1 MKSIPSKQD
10 VLDWAEINTVLLDM
24 DGTLLDRHFDDYF
37 WQHFVPHTYAEQ
49 NDMAFS
55 TAKAELLAKFKGKEG
70 TLDWTDLDYWSQ
82 ELSLDIPAMKNEIDH
97 LIQIHPYVIEFL
109 EFCRRNGQEIYLIT
123 NAHPKTLAIKM
134 EKTAL
139 HGHFDQIICS
149 QDIGLAKEMPEFWQ
163 RLEAKI
169 PYDKGKTLL
178 ADDTEAVLDSAAEF
192 GINKLVYVARPSSSA
207 PIIASNKYRSITYF
221 KELMD

>member
-1 MKSIPSKQD
+1 
-10 VLDWAEINTVLLDM
+10 
-24 DGTLLDRHFDDYF
+24 
-37 WQHFVPHTYAEQ
+37 
-49 NDMAFS
+49 MAFS

-169 PYDKGKTLL
+169 PTIK
-178 ADDTEAVLDSAAEF
+178 
-192 GINKLVYVARPSSSA
+192 ARPYWQMI
-207 PIIASNKYRSITYF
+207 PRPF
-221 KELMD
+221 